1 MKENLKMR
9 TPITKMTTRL
19 LALTCSLILSCSV
32 LANAQETQRAATAIQ
47 IGTVIPQGRDFRV
60 EFNEDQLSKLY
71 PQYPAMKANARRSQP
86 AGQEE
91 FRQLVLSDVLRKI
104 RTLFP
109 TGIPEGAAGKI
120 KISVT
125 VKLTKPP
132 EFGLSVEW

>member
-1 MKENLKMR
+1 MR
-9 TPITKMTTRL
+9 TPITKMTIPL
-19 LALTCSLILSCSV
+19 LAFTCLLILSCSV
-32 LANAQETQRAATAIQ
+32 LANAQEIQRAATAIQ

-71 PQYPAMKANARRSQP
+71 SQYPAMKANTRRSQP

-91 FRQLVLSDVLRKI
+91 FRQFVLNDVLSKI

-109 TGIPEGAAGKI
+109 NGMPEGAAAKI